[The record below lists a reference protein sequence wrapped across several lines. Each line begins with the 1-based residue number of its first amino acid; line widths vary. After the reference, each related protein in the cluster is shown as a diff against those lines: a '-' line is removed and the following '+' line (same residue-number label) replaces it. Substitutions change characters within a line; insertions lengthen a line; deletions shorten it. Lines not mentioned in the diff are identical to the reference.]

1 MDELSTVKTHL
12 LNIVQ
17 VTEKG
22 ANEVDPR
29 MVESSVRAVPSPQ
42 LRGGGGI
49 GAVTPERVEW
59 SSIGGLADVKTQ
71 LQKAIEWPMR
81 EDYYLLWL

>member
-1 MDELSTVKTHL
+1 MSSGFLF
-12 LNIVQ
+12 NFVQ

-22 ANEVDPR
+22 SLEVDPR

-42 LRGGGGI
+42 LRGGGAI
-49 GAVTPERVEW
+49 GAVTAERVEW

-71 LQKAIEWPMR
+71 LQKAVEWPMR
-81 EDYYLLWL
+81 EECYLMSL